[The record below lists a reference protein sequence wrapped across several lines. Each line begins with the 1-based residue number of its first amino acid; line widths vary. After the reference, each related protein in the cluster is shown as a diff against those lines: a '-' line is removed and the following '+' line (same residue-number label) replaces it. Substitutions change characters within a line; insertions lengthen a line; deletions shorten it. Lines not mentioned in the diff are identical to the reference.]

1 MIFGVVVF
9 VVSSAVMVEVVMVLA
24 EVAVVVT
31 ETRRGRKNCSG
42 RGVCSDDGHSR
53 GT

>member
-1 MIFGVVVF
+1 MF

-31 ETRRGRKNCSG
+31 ETRRGRINCSG